1 LSDSA
6 VGARQE
12 QFPILTECHPSGVLQ
27 NSRAERLGWENAR
40 TVLME
45 WKAEL
50 LTWLSDKSKQSAPL
64 PLIGKLY

>member
-6 VGARQE
+6 AGARQE

-45 WKAEL
+45 WKAAL
-50 LTWLSDKSKQSAPL
+50 LTWLSDKANSRHPCH
-64 PLIGKLY
+64 